1 MAKMAASFDV
11 LCIQY
16 HSSKRGV
23 CNIVAFTKW
32 DDWNQKFQ
40 IVDDV
45 KTPDFGVIDDRVLDV
60 AVDAFCEYGSTI
72 FECVYLEEEDEEIR
86 EMFDNYVENCF
97 IDEEATFRK
106 WTKVKVDVRVEIAI

>member
-1 MAKMAASFDV
+1 MAKMVASFDV

-16 HSSKRGV
+16 RSSKKDV

-32 DDWNQKFQ
+32 NDWEQKFL

-45 KTPDFGVIDDRVLDV
+45 EAPDFGVINDRVLDA
-60 AVDAFCEYGSTI
+60 AVDAFCEYGSMI
-72 FECVYLEEEDEEIR
+72 FEGADCMEDEEVR
-86 EMFDNYVENCF
+86 EMFDDYVENCF

-106 WTKVKVDVRVEIAI
+106 WTKVKVDVRVEVAI

>member
-16 HSSKRGV
+16 DSSKSGV

-32 DDWNQKFQ
+32 DEWEQRFL

-45 KTPDFGVIDDRVLDV
+45 EAPDFGVIDDRVLDA
-60 AVDAFCEYGSTI
+60 AVDAFFEYGSMA
-72 FECVYLEEEDEEIR
+72 FEGADYMEDEEAR

-97 IDEEATFRK
+97 MDEEATFRK
-106 WTKVKVDVRVEIAI
+106 WTTVKVDIRVEVVI